1 MIDKIFNRA
10 TELMILVYK
19 RLPKWFLI
27 IMNKPLKDNKI
38 TLLQV
43 LIPKMPF
50 TNLLKNLN
58 FKLVKKNI
66 GLMMKEIKLI
76 RKPEN
81 IIEIILI
88 YLIEDMITVLANKST
103 GLN

>member
-1 MIDKIFNRA
+1 
-10 TELMILVYK
+10 
-19 RLPKWFLI
+19 
-27 IMNKPLKDNKI
+27 MNKPLKDNKI

-43 LIPKMPF
+43 LILKMPF
-50 TNLLKNLN
+50 ISLLKNLN
-58 FKLVKKNI
+58 FKLVKKKI
-66 GLMMKEIKLI
+66 SLMMKEIKLI

-88 YLIEDMITVLANKST
+88 YLTEDMITVLANKST